1 MLSSIKAFL
10 FHPQAG
16 LSLAGWLILLAL
28 LFIVNEVFSWT
39 KKTRAQS
46 TFQAIIR
53 LALKMPLLQT
63 ALKYFPL
70 FGPILLTVLR
80 YLAGPDPEGV
90 RDVPGKVLDVPPT
103 EAPPPLPPPP
113 TNILLIGFFT
123 GALLGGCPPGT
134 TVVDGAHALKTVA
147 SDAFTV
153 TLNAFK
159 KYDRDHQIELAQAG
173 NAEALKRYRAEV
185 QVPFRKAAKSTE
197 NALSAL
203 SAGLDAAKA
212 GMEQDFGKLAAE
224 VMRGLADVTELI
236 TRHAIP
242 IPKPSLDTTKEKS
255 P

>member
-1 MLSSIKAFL
+1 MLSSVKAFL

-28 LFIVNEVFSWT
+28 LFLVNEVFSWT
-39 KKTRAQS
+39 QKTRAQS

-53 LALKMPLLQT
+53 LALKMPFLQT
-63 ALKYFPL
+63 VLKHFPL
-70 FGPILLTVLR
+70 FGPIILTVLR
-80 YLAGPDPEGV
+80 YLAGPDPAGV
-90 RDVPGKVLDVPPT
+90 RDVPGKALDAPPPEEDVPP
-103 EAPPPLPPPP
+103 APPLG
-113 TNILLIGFFT
+113 LLLAG
-123 GALLGGCPPGT
+123 LLAGTLIGGCPGA

-159 KYDRDHQIELAQAG
+159 TYDRDHQIELAKAG
-173 NAEALKRYRAEV
+173 DADGLKKYRVEV
-185 QVPFRKAAKSTE
+185 QVPFRKAVKSTE

-212 GMEQDFGKLAAE
+212 GMEQDFGKLAAD

-242 IPKPSLDTTKEKS
+242 IPKPSLDTSKEKS